1 MNNTFKL
8 NQFTITNKAG
18 FIDYLPQWSSV
29 RKQILPTSTA
39 KLYPATLVKLL
50 PTGYIDKATA
60 TDLGY
65 GFVYYN
71 DIFNEHTAT
80 NNFNIPPLLREGD
93 YITLLADGVI
103 EAGDEL
109 EFSPQSTGQDK
120 VKKSAGTNPICAI
133 ADEPAIDGGVFK
145 AFIKFKKI

>member
-18 FIDYLPQWSSV
+18 FVDYLPQWSSV
-29 RKQILPTSTA
+29 RKQISPISTA
-39 KLYPATLVKLL
+39 KLYPCTVVKLL
-50 PTGYIDKATA
+50 PNGYIEKATA
-60 TDLGY
+60 SDLAY
-65 GFVYYN
+65 GVVYYN

-109 EFSPQSTGQDK
+109 EFSPQLTGQDK
-120 VKKSAGTNPICAI
+120 AKKSAGTNPIFAI
-133 ADEPAIDGGVFK
+133 ADEPAVDGGVFK
-145 AFIKFKKI
+145 AFLKFKTI